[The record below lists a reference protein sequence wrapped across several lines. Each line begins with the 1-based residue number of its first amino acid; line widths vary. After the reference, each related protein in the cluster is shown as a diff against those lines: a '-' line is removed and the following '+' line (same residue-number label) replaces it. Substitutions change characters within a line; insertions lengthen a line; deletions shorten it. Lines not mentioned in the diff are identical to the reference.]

1 MTDIAYKTTYT
12 PEEIEKNK
20 QKYLEARIALVG
32 YLREIAT
39 LLENAGDLPIS
50 GEVRKTIIS
59 KFDMVDRRLLDRLDQ
74 SSFAYFESQQA
85 AQSS

>member
-1 MTDIAYKTTYT
+1 MTDNTYKTTYT
-12 PEEIEKNK
+12 PEEIEQNK
-20 QKYLEARIALVG
+20 QKYLQARSALVS

-39 LLENAGDLPIS
+39 LLETAGDSPIS
-50 GEVRKTIIS
+50 GEVRKTIMS

-85 AQSS
+85 PQSS